1 MYLGHSVEFGQRDA
15 VFQRPQH
22 PYTEALMNAVP
33 IPDPEV
39 VATETVLS
47 GEVPSPM
54 DPPPGCRFH
63 TPCTLAIAACRSV
76 PPRIKEVAPGHTVAC
91 QLRYSSSGGPR
102 PANEAAHASPT
113 ACLLNPE
120 RKR

>member
-1 MYLGHSVEFGQRDA
+1 MYLGQMVEFGPRDA

-63 TPCTLAIAACRSV
+63 TRCPLAIDACRSTQ
-76 PPRIKEVAPGHTVAC
+76 PRIKEVAPGHTVDC
-91 QLRYSSSGGPR
+91 PRSSSSYGAPR
-102 PANEAAHASPT
+102 PAHATEPEYPM
-113 ACLLNPE
+113 ACRPE
-120 RKR
+120 R